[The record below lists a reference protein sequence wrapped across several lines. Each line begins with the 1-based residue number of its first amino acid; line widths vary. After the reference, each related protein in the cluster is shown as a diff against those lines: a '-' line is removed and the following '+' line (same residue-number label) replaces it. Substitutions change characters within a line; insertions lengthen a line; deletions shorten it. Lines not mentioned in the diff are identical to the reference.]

1 MYKCVRMD
9 GVIVVCGCVDGSGCG
24 HGRGYMY
31 ECLRMGRL
39 IVVGGW
45 VSGYVCVW
53 IWVWALVWV
62 HVCVCALAARWVT
75 NDTCTCL

>member
-31 ECLRMGRL
+31 ECVCMGRL
-39 IVVGGW
+39 IVVCGW
-45 VSGYVCVW
+45 VGGCVCVW
-53 IWVWALVWV
+53 I
-62 HVCVCALAARWVT
+62 
-75 NDTCTCL
+75 